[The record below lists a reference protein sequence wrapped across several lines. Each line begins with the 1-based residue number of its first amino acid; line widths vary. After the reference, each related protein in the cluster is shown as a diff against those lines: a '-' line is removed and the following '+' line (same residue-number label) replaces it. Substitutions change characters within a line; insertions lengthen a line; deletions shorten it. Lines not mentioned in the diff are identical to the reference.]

1 MKRTSNPLRFDRIFY
16 AVSTSMLLATPV
28 ETFAFELQDD
38 PISPSYLQLPTVP
51 TPSLDPVSAS
61 GLNLGTLNAFSE
73 KMDERHSLA
82 APDLAGSQWAQFFPG
97 STPQPGARAPDQ
109 LEAPSQ
115 QMMIGPDL
123 FVRETTGGNV
133 HRAGIFVGH
142 NNLQSSFNG
151 VRPLLGDKQRNAV
164 NLSGESLGVYW
175 SMTHEQGWHLD
186 AVAMGSRIEVMGRGE
201 GGQRLDDSGHAMT
214 FSLEGGY
221 PIGLGGGWVIE
232 PQAQLINQQFF
243 PGSQV
248 QEETLQAFDSQP
260 SWSGRVGAKL
270 SGRYEVK
277 GMPIEP
283 YVRTNVW
290 YDFSDS
296 SEVKLDQVDK
306 ISSSRYSTT
315 VELGLGLVARVTP
328 TVALFVSADY
338 SSDVDGNDIN
348 GLIGSL
354 GVRMRW

>member
-28 ETFAFELQDD
+28 ETFAFDLQDD
-38 PISPSYLQLPTVP
+38 PTSPGFLQQPAMPQL
-51 TPSLDPVSAS
+51 SLDPVTAS
-61 GLNLGTLNAFSE
+61 GLSLGTLTAFTDT
-73 KMDERHSLA
+73 MTQRHGQAS
-82 APDLAGSQWAQFFPG
+82 PDPMASQWTQFFP
-97 STPQPGARAPDQ
+97 STTRPGAQPPEQ

-115 QMMIGPDL
+115 QLMIGPDL
-123 FVRETTGGNV
+123 FVRETAGGNV

-142 NNLQSSFNG
+142 NNLQSSLNG
-151 VRPLLGDKQRNAV
+151 TRPLLGDKQRNAV

-186 AVAMGSRIEVMGRGE
+186 AVAMGSRIDVMGRGDS
-201 GGQRLDDSGHAMT
+201 GQRLDDSGHAMT
-214 FSLEGGY
+214 FSVEGGI
-221 PIGLGGGWVIE
+221 PIRLGGSWVIE

-243 PGSQV
+243 PGNQV
-248 QEETLQAFDSQP
+248 QEETLRAFDSQP
-260 SWSGRVGAKL
+260 TWSGRVGAKL
-270 SGRYEVK
+270 SGRYEVR

-290 YDFSDS
+290 HDFSNAE
-296 SEVKLDQVDK
+296 EVKLDQVDK

-338 SSDVDGNDIN
+338 SSDVDDNDLN

>member
-1 MKRTSNPLRFDRIFY
+1 MKNTSSPLRFDRIFY
-16 AVSTSMLLATPV
+16 AVSTSLLLATPV
-28 ETFAFELQDD
+28 ETFAFELQGD
-38 PISPSYLQLPTVP
+38 PTSPGFLQQPAVP
-51 TPSLDPVSAS
+51 QPSLDPVSAS
-61 GLNLGTLNAFSE
+61 GLNIGTLNAFSQS
-73 KMDERHSLA
+73 MGERHGQP
-82 APDLAGSQWAQFFPG
+82 APDLVASQWSQFFPSAARNG
-97 STPQPGARAPDQ
+97 AQPPDQ

-115 QMMIGPDL
+115 QLMIGPDL
-123 FVRETTGGNV
+123 FVRETSAGNV

-151 VRPLLGDKQRNAV
+151 MRPLLGDKQRNAV

-186 AVAMGSRIEVMGRGE
+186 AVAMGSRIDVNGRGE
-201 GGQRLDDSGHAMT
+201 SGQRLDDSGHAMT
-214 FSLEGGY
+214 FSLEGGI

-243 PGSQV
+243 PGSRV

-270 SGRYEVK
+270 SGSYEVR
-277 GMPIEP
+277 GMPVEP

-290 YDFSDS
+290 YDFSNAD
-296 SEVKLDQVDK
+296 EVQLDQVDK

-328 TVALFVSADY
+328 SVALFVSADY
-338 SSDVDGNDIN
+338 SSDVDGNDLN

>member
-1 MKRTSNPLRFDRIFY
+1 MKKTSSPLRFDRIFY
-16 AVSTSMLLATPV
+16 AVSTSLLLATPV
-28 ETFAFELQDD
+28 ETFAFELQGD
-38 PISPSYLQLPTVP
+38 PTSPGFLQQPAVP
-51 TPSLDPVSAS
+51 QLSLDPVSAS
-61 GLNLGTLNAFSE
+61 GLSIGTLNAFSHS
-73 KMDERHSLA
+73 MDQRHGQA
-82 APDLAGSQWAQFFPG
+82 APDLVASQWSQFFPSAARNG
-97 STPQPGARAPDQ
+97 AQPPDQ

-115 QMMIGPDL
+115 QLMIGPDL
-123 FVRETTGGNV
+123 FVRETAAGNV

-151 VRPLLGDKQRNAV
+151 MRPLLGDKQRNAV

-186 AVAMGSRIEVMGRGE
+186 AVAMGSRIDVNGRGE
-201 GGQRLDDSGHAMT
+201 NGQRLDDSGHAMT
-214 FSLEGGY
+214 FSLEGGI
-221 PIGLGGGWVIE
+221 PIRLGGGWVIE
-232 PQAQLINQQFF
+232 PQAQLINQQFY
-243 PGSQV
+243 PGSRV

-270 SGRYEVK
+270 SGNYEVR
-277 GMPIEP
+277 GMPVEP

-290 YDFSDS
+290 YDFSNAD
-296 SEVKLDQVDK
+296 EVQLDQVDK

-328 TVALFVSADY
+328 SVALFVSADY
-338 SSDVDGNDIN
+338 SSDVDGNDLN